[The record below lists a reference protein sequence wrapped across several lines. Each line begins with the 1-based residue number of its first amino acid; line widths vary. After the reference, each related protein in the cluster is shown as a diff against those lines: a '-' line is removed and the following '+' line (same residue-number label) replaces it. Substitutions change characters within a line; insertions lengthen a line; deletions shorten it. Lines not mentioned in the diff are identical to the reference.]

1 MLQRRIFKRL
11 VGAKNKSSD
20 ELRQILVHSG
30 QLEGGT
36 TPHGTRN
43 AALVAASEDVWID
56 SEEEEEVS
64 PPYPVLL
71 EKIETV
77 ALDPS
82 CQGTLYP
89 YPCFCCEQPMNLH

>member
-1 MLQRRIFKRL
+1 M
-11 VGAKNKSSD
+11 
-20 ELRQILVHSG
+20 HSG
-30 QLEGGT
+30 QLEGGA

-43 AALVAASEDVWID
+43 AALVAASEDVWVD

-71 EKIETV
+71 EKVETV

-82 CQGTLYP
+82 CQGELSLSLSLSLYIYIYLSP
-89 YPCFCCEQPMNLH
+89 I

>member
-1 MLQRRIFKRL
+1 
-11 VGAKNKSSD
+11 
-20 ELRQILVHSG
+20 VHSG
-30 QLEGGT
+30 QLEGGA

-43 AALVAASEDVWID
+43 AALVAASEDVWVD

-71 EKIETV
+71 EKVETV

-82 CQGTLYP
+82 CQGELSLSLSLYI
-89 YPCFCCEQPMNLH
+89 YIFLQFEFASYTGTVGSLHTIQH

>member
-1 MLQRRIFKRL
+1 
-11 VGAKNKSSD
+11 
-20 ELRQILVHSG
+20 VHSG
-30 QLEGGT
+30 QLEGGA

-43 AALVAASEDVWID
+43 AALVAASEDVWVD

-71 EKIETV
+71 EKVETV

-82 CQGTLYP
+82 CQGER
-89 YPCFCCEQPMNLH
+89 FIWF

>member
-1 MLQRRIFKRL
+1 M
-11 VGAKNKSSD
+11 
-20 ELRQILVHSG
+20 HSG
-30 QLEGGT
+30 QLEGGA

-43 AALVAASEDVWID
+43 AALVAASEDVWVD

-71 EKIETV
+71 EKVETV

-82 CQGTLYP
+82 CQGERSLDLSLSLYI
-89 YPCFCCEQPMNLH
+89 YRLYISFSNLSSHIIPVP

>member
-1 MLQRRIFKRL
+1 
-11 VGAKNKSSD
+11 
-20 ELRQILVHSG
+20 VHSG
-30 QLEGGT
+30 QLEGGA

-43 AALVAASEDVWID
+43 AALVAASEDVWVD

-71 EKIETV
+71 EKVETV

-82 CQGTLYP
+82 CQGERALSLYI
-89 YPCFCCEQPMNLH
+89 YIYIYIFLQFEFASYTGTVGSLHTIQH

>member
-1 MLQRRIFKRL
+1 
-11 VGAKNKSSD
+11 
-20 ELRQILVHSG
+20 VHSG
-30 QLEGGT
+30 QLEGGA

-43 AALVAASEDVWID
+43 AALVAASEDVWVD

-71 EKIETV
+71 EKVETV

-82 CQGTLYP
+82 CQGELSLSLSLYI
-89 YPCFCCEQPMNLH
+89 YIYIYIFLQFEFASYTGTVGSLHTIQH

>member
-1 MLQRRIFKRL
+1 
-11 VGAKNKSSD
+11 
-20 ELRQILVHSG
+20 VHSG
-30 QLEGGT
+30 QLEGGA

-43 AALVAASEDVWID
+43 AALVAASEDVWVD

-71 EKIETV
+71 EKVETV

-82 CQGTLYP
+82 CQGELSLSLSLSIYIYIYIFLQFEFASYTGTVGS
-89 YPCFCCEQPMNLH
+89 LHTIQH

>member
-1 MLQRRIFKRL
+1 
-11 VGAKNKSSD
+11 
-20 ELRQILVHSG
+20 VHSG
-30 QLEGGT
+30 QLEGGA

-43 AALVAASEDVWID
+43 AALVAASEDVWVD

-71 EKIETV
+71 EKVETV

-82 CQGTLYP
+82 CQGELSLSLYI
-89 YPCFCCEQPMNLH
+89 YIYISFSNLSSHRIPVP

>member
-1 MLQRRIFKRL
+1 M
-11 VGAKNKSSD
+11 
-20 ELRQILVHSG
+20 HSG
-30 QLEGGT
+30 QLEGGA

-43 AALVAASEDVWID
+43 AALVAASEDVWVD

-71 EKIETV
+71 EKVETV

-82 CQGTLYP
+82 CQGER
-89 YPCFCCEQPMNLH
+89 FIWF

>member
-1 MLQRRIFKRL
+1 
-11 VGAKNKSSD
+11 
-20 ELRQILVHSG
+20 VHSG
-30 QLEGGT
+30 QLEGGA

-43 AALVAASEDVWID
+43 AALVAASEDVWVD

-71 EKIETV
+71 EKVETV

-82 CQGTLYP
+82 CQGELSLSLSLSLYI
-89 YPCFCCEQPMNLH
+89 YIYIFLQFEFASYTGTVGSLHTIQH